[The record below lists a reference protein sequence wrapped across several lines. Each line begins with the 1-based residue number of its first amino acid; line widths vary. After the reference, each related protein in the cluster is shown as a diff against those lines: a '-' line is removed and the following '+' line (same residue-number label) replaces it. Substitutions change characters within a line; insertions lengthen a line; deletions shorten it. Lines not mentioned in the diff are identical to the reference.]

1 MRTRIVSLIL
11 VVAIC
16 LSFFSFGLT
25 QASAYSTGYPN
36 THKNTGNQVQDLI
49 GVAKT
54 QVGYTENNG
63 TKYGAWVGN
72 YRTAWCAAFLS
83 WCANQAGIPES
94 VIPSSA
100 NVSGFVNIGAYHF
113 ATSVSGY
120 VPSAG
125 DFMLFKPLANSN
137 INSYYTPSIVNGKYS
152 SYSHVALVVSAD
164 AENGTVTII
173 DGNWSHAVQHR
184 TISLSTYYIA
194 AYVTPKYTTGYDH
207 SASESNNIYYCENID
222 APTVSQ
228 SLYPS
233 GSDVELEW
241 TSLKGV
247 TSYRVRIY
255 NSDGE
260 RVFNETVSKNS
271 IKISGL
277 KNGAYRATVT
287 ASFSG
292 LSSRESKGTEF
303 FIQNISN
310 GSDSKTVNDGIYI
323 IKSLDNGYSLGIA
336 SSNNELILSRS
347 TDISSTQRFNVS
359 YVDNG
364 KYKITPETGFSSGS
378 FTDYNDSTLYYIIEQ
393 DDGSYIFELA
403 DMPGNVLSCGIDSAV
418 ANFCSTSIAS
428 YLGVDTQKWYFCDAE
443 GKKLSVKYTEA
454 PQYVTNMH
462 PFIENSKLTLN
473 ISTIADPNIMSLKI
487 AITTDSENTELYINS
502 YTQVG
507 EEYIWSVSTSIPSQD
522 AKITVDYRLANSAN
536 YSENHFIKNLSA
548 YDGVIHSTFN
558 NISYTIDEQKLIL
571 KVSTPASAD
580 VDSVRLSFA
589 DALGASIASTDK
601 YSVNGDNCIWA
612 LEISAP
618 KQNIDVVID
627 YQKSDSLS
635 YAKDYYRIHLNS
647 YENTL
652 AQGIIKSVHQSVV
665 GDKLTLIIKTT
676 KSLRSLRGIMATQV
690 GEFEIPLNTKTYIET
705 SDSYIWTITTTAP
718 TENTE
723 YRFYPLLDDGHVV
736 SEDYT
741 LDVFIPDSESVITNV
756 THTLVDDKL
765 IFRVTTPCNDSIT
778 RVKLA
783 LANDC
788 SSNIVTCSQPVK
800 VGDSYVWELTVNEPQ
815 NATAF
820 CFDVRFAETAKYS
833 KNYYYYTHTKSSNI
847 LDVSF
852 DTSSGSTICTVTTE
866 FGAFRALTL
875 DVDGKAYVTDEFTI
889 TNGVCVWV
897 IDAGEASD
905 SLYRFDLR
913 SAITD
918 ASINDFYSL
927 YMFN

>member
-16 LSFFSFGLT
+16 LSFFSVGLT

-36 THKNTGNQVQDLI
+36 THQNTGNQVQDLI

-94 VIPSSA
+94 VIPPSSG
-100 NVSGFVNIGAYHF
+100 VSGFVNIGAYHF
-113 ATSVSGY
+113 ATNISGY
-120 VPSAG
+120 IPSAG

-137 INSYYTPSIVNGKYS
+137 NNSYYTPSIVNGKYS
-152 SYSHVALVVSAD
+152 SYSHVALVVSVDSA
-164 AENGTVTII
+164 NGTVTII
-173 DGNWSHAVQHR
+173 DGNWGHAVQHR
-184 TISLSTYYIA
+184 TIKLSTYYIA
-194 AYVTPKYTTGYDH
+194 AYVTPKYETGYDH
-207 SASESNNIYYCENID
+207 SASDNNNIYYTEKID
-222 APTVSQ
+222 APTASQ

-233 GSDVELEW
+233 GSDVKLTW
-241 TSLKGV
+241 PSLKGV
-247 TSYRVRIY
+247 TSYKVRIY

-260 RVFNETVSKNS
+260 RVLSKTVSENS
-271 IKISGL
+271 ITVSGL
-277 KNGAYRATVT
+277 KNGAYTATVT

-292 LSSRESKGTEF
+292 LSSRESAGTEF

-310 GSDSKTVNDGIYI
+310 GSGTKTVNDGIYI
-323 IKSLDNGYSLGIA
+323 IKSLDNGYTLGITG
-336 SSNNELILSRS
+336 NNDFILSRS
-347 TDISSTQRFNVS
+347 TDISSVQKFNVT
-359 YVDNG
+359 YVADG
-364 KYKITPETGFSSGS
+364 KYKVTPENSFNSGS
-378 FTDYNDSTLYYIIEQ
+378 FANYIDSTLYYIVEQ

-403 DMPGNVLSCGIDSAV
+403 QTPGNVLSCGIDSVV
-418 ANFCSTSIAS
+418 ASYCSTSIS
-428 YLGVDTQKWYFCDAE
+428 PYLGADTQKWYFCDAE
-443 GKKLSVKYTEA
+443 GKKLSVKYTET

-462 PFIENSKLTLN
+462 PFIENGKLTLN
-473 ISTIADPNIMSLKI
+473 ISTVANPDIKSLRI
-487 AITTDSENTELYINS
+487 TITTNSEDVIVYADS

-522 AKITVDYRLANSAN
+522 AKIAVDYRLESSAN

-558 NISYTIDEQKLIL
+558 SISYTVDEQKLIL
-571 KVSTPASAD
+571 KVSTPANAGVYSI
-580 VDSVRLSFA
+580 RLSFA
-589 DALGASIASTDK
+589 DALGASIASTEE
-601 YSVNGDNCIWA
+601 YSVKGDNHIWTI
-612 LEISAP
+612 EMSAP
-618 KQNIDVVID
+618 TQDIDVIID

-635 YAKDYYRIHLNS
+635 YAKDYYRIHLSS
-647 YENTL
+647 YESTL
-652 AQGIIKSVHQSVV
+652 SQGIIKSVHQSIV
-665 GDKLTLIIKTT
+665 GDELTFIIKTT
-676 KSLRSLRGIMATQV
+676 KSIHSLHGIMATPV
-690 GEFEIPLNTKTYIET
+690 GELEEPIQTQSFIEA

-723 YRFYPLLDDGHVV
+723 YRFYPLLNDGYVI

-741 LDVFIPDSESVITNV
+741 LSVFIPDAECAITNV

-800 VGDSYVWELTVNEPQ
+800 VGDSYVWELTINEPEY
-815 NATAF
+815 ATAF
-820 CFDVRFAETAKYS
+820 CFDVRFAETSKYS
-833 KNYYYYTHTKSSNI
+833 KNYYYYTHTKSKFI
-847 LDVSF
+847 LDASF

-866 FGAFRALTL
+866 AGAFRTLTL
-875 DVDGKAYVTDEFTI
+875 NVDGKDYSTDEFTI
-889 TNGVCVWV
+889 VNGKWVWV
-897 IDAGEASD
+897 IDAGKAS
-905 SLYRFDLR
+905 SSIYRFGLCD
-913 SAITD
+913 AITG
-918 ASINDFYSL
+918 ASINDSYSL
-927 YMFN
+927 YLFN